1 MFHSLIDSLL
11 EFNSGLLRRVPRPIR
26 RLLYSFTWGMAIK
39 KGSIRNKYP
48 AMNLVVGYA
57 EKELR
62 GWFKMLHLTKK
73 VFVRYSFLSHFFFR
87 KIFIL
92 MRVPPLF
99 NLIEEKFPFWTRMYT
114 DYQDKLKRK

>member
-73 VFVRYSFLSHFFFR
+73 VFVRYSFLGHFFFR

-99 NLIEEKFPFWTRMYT
+99 NLIEEEFPFWRRMYT
-114 DYQDKLKRK
+114 ESRLALCA